1 MARTRSS
8 RPTWRRLGRT
18 VTVRCAH
25 CGTAVESDRDDGEVF
40 CCAGCRVASELIRDA
55 GAAEEYYA
63 RRAEY
68 APRPTAEAKG
78 WESVEVER
86 TPRGTSRARI
96 QVDGLRCASC
106 VWVTERVLGAVQG
119 VELAEVS
126 YASGRATLE
135 WEPGRTDLSE
145 LAGRVSALGYRPRVL
160 GESAPADRALLV
172 RLGVATFAAMNLM
185 LLSAALYAGW
195 FGGMAPRFVALFEW
209 TSLVL
214 ATPVALWAATPFYRG
229 AWTGLRAG
237 VLHMDL
243 PIAIAVSVLY
253 GHGVVSTVTGSGDP
267 YFDSLG
273 MLVALLLT
281 GRVLEA
287 RGRERASG
295 AARALAATLPSEA
308 RRLGVDGHTETVPVG
323 VLVPGD
329 RVAVGAGEEVPADG
343 TVLAGGAAVRTSV
356 LTGEA
361 DPEAVGEGD
370 PVFAGTVVERG
381 SLTLAVEAAGNAT
394 LVSEMA
400 EELERATDRAP
411 RTAGSDRLAPWFT
424 GATLTVATAT
434 AWVWTALAGW
444 NAALAPTIAVLV
456 VACPCALALARPLG
470 AAAGLGAAARRG
482 LFIRSGDSLLDLA
495 AVDLVVLDKTGTLTL
510 GAPDVI
516 AARDDTIRVASAL
529 ERWSAHPVA
538 RAIVAEAIRRG
549 IPLPDAQAVVETP
562 GTGVTGRV
570 DGATWRLEAGDSG
583 EVRLG
588 GPGSAA
594 GTIRLGDR
602 VRSDSRAAVETLR
615 SIGMEVVLLTGDH
628 PEVARRIAEE
638 VGVNVAGARVR
649 PDQKAEW
656 IRDRIDEGRVVLFAG
671 DGLNDGPALAAASVG
686 VAMGTGAAGA
696 VLAADGVVGVPSLRP
711 LAAGLRAAGAA
722 RRTVGR
728 SRIRSVIYNVVAVAL
743 AAVGWVNPL
752 VAAVLMPASSL
763 LVVAGAMSVERS
775 VRADDS
781 AATGGSAQAADAEP
795 LGRAA

>member
-1 MARTRSS
+1 M
-8 RPTWRRLGRT
+8 
-18 VTVRCAH
+18 TVRCAH

-63 RRAEY
+63 RRSEY
-68 APRPTAEAKG
+68 APRPTAEAEG

-86 TPRGTSRARI
+86 TPRGTCRARI

-106 VWVTERVLGAVQG
+106 VWVTERVLGAVEG

-135 WEPGRTDLSE
+135 WDADRTDLPD
-145 LAGRVSALGYRPRVL
+145 LAGRVAALGYRPRVL
-160 GESAPADRALLV
+160 GESAPADRDLLV
-172 RLGVATFAAMNLM
+172 RLGVATFAAMNIM

-214 ATPVALWAATPFYRG
+214 ATPVALWAATPFFRG
-229 AWTGLRAG
+229 AWSGLRSG

-243 PIAIAVSVLY
+243 PIAIAVTVLY
-253 GHGVVSTVTGSGDP
+253 GHGVVSTITGVGDP

-273 MLVALLLT
+273 MLVALLLA

-295 AARALAATLPSEA
+295 AARALAATLPAEA
-308 RRLGVDGHTETVPVG
+308 RRLDERGHPEMVPVDRLG
-323 VLVPGD
+323 VGD

-343 TVLAGGAAVRTSV
+343 TVIAGDARVRTSV

-361 DPEAVGEGD
+361 EPESVGDGDAVW
-370 PVFAGTVVERG
+370 AGTVVEHG
-381 SLTLAVEAAGNAT
+381 SLTLGVEAAGNAT

-400 EELERATDRAP
+400 DELERATDRTP
-411 RTAGSDRLAPWFT
+411 RAVGTDRLAPWFT
-424 GATLTVATAT
+424 GVTLTVAAGT
-434 AWVWTALAGW
+434 AWAWTALGGW
-444 NAALAPTIAVLV
+444 SAALAPTIAVLV

-482 LFIRSGDSLLDLA
+482 LFLRSGDALLDLA
-495 AVDLVVLDKTGTLTL
+495 DVDLVVLDKTGTVTL
-510 GAPDVI
+510 GAPDVLD
-516 AARDDTIRVASAL
+516 ARDDTLRVASAL
-529 ERWSAHPVA
+529 ERWSTHPIA
-538 RAIVAEAIRRG
+538 RAIVDEAIRRG
-549 IPLPDAQAVVETP
+549 IPLPDAQAVVETA
-562 GTGVTGRV
+562 GQGVTGRV
-570 DGATWRLEAGDSG
+570 DGAVWRLESGDAG
-583 EVRLG
+583 EVRVV

-602 VRSDSRAAVETLR
+602 VRSDSRDAVATLR
-615 SIGMEVVLLTGDH
+615 GLGLEVVLLTGDH
-628 PEVARRIAEE
+628 PDVAGRIARD
-638 VGVNVAGARVR
+638 VGIEVAGARVR
-649 PDQKAEW
+649 PDEKAEW
-656 IRDRIDEGRVVLFAG
+656 IRDRVADGRTVLFAG

-711 LAAGLRAAGAA
+711 LAGGLRAAAAA

-728 SRIRSVIYNVVAVAL
+728 SRVRSVVYNVVAVAL
-743 AAVGWVNPL
+743 AAMGWVNPL

-763 LVVAGAMSVERS
+763 LVVAGALSVERS
-775 VRADDS
+775 VRSADPS
-781 AATGGSAQAADAEP
+781 AEDATPASPSDTR